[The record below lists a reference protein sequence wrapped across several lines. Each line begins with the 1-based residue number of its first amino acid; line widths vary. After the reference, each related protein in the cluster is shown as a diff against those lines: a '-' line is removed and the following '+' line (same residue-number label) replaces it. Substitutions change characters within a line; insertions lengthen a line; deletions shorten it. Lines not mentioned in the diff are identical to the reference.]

1 MANAFE
7 TMNNTCFGM
16 ITPRRGRFS
25 LVRPASVWL
34 VSWLR
39 EPACVFVCP
48 ALLAPGRCAVAYTV
62 QLDRMFQEVKFFKP
76 GSEIA
81 EKARAKVAV
90 IAAKITKREKR
101 MAEVCAEHSLSPADL
116 FALAQSGAEHAGTGS
131 YLGGYGGGGTYKAPV
146 RDLPA
151 GVVSSLVTES
161 EQIESE
167 RRQVRTL
174 ELLARNIDPSKNHEI
189 SFAELE
195 YLAF

>member
-62 QLDRMFQEVKFFKP
+62 QLDRMFQDVKFFKP

-81 EKARAKVAV
+81 EKARAKVLV
-90 IAAKITKREKR
+90 IAAKITEREQR
-101 MAEVCAEHSLSPADL
+101 LAEVCAQHSLGPADL
-116 FALAQSGAEHAGTGS
+116 FALAQSGGEHAGTGS
-131 YLGGYGGGGTYKAPV
+131 YRGGYGGSAYKAPV

-167 RRQVRTL
+167 REQVRTL
-174 ELLARNIDPSKNHEI
+174 ELLARNVNQGANHQI

-195 YLAF
+195 YLGF